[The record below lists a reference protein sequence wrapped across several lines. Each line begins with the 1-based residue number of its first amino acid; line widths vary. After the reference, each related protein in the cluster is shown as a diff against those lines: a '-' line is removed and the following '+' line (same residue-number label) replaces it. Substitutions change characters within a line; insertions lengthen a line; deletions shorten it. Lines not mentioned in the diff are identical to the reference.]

1 MKTMNNVKL
10 SNIIAPSFKSVHAS
24 IKKEEYT
31 HYWLS
36 GGRGSTKSS
45 VISIEIILGIMK
57 DPNANAVVL
66 RKVKDTLNES
76 VKEQL
81 IWAINTLKVDDYWD
95 VPEAKLT
102 LTYKPT
108 GQQIRF
114 RGADKPKKIKGIK
127 FAVGYTKFIWYEELD
142 EFTDMAEIRMINQSL
157 MRGGPTP
164 FVFYSYNPPKS
175 ANNWVN
181 YEKNLSRPDRL
192 VHHSDYLTVPK
203 EWLGPQ
209 FIIEAEHLRETKYD
223 SYRHEYLGEVIGSGG
238 QVFENVKTRRIT
250 DDEIKQFECVRRGAD
265 YGFAIDPFSYVV
277 CNYDRKYK
285 RLYIYHEL
293 FKVGLSNT
301 QAIEHIKKENVNN
314 DFLIADSAEPKS
326 IHEFRQHGLKVKAA
340 KKGPDSIEYGVKFLQ
355 DLNEIIIDNER
366 CPNTAREF
374 LTYEYDTDAQ
384 GNYKAKYSDK
394 DNHSIDATRYAL
406 NDEVI
411 KHKEHKKPSPLS
423 AYQDEWTPSQKQEQA
438 RKKMVG
444 GKPPVKSI
452 IKW

>member
-1 MKTMNNVKL
+1 MNNVRL
-10 SNIIAPSFKSVHAS
+10 SEIIASPFKNVYRAV
-24 IKKEEYT
+24 KKEEFT
-31 HYWLS
+31 HFWLS

-45 VISIEIILGIMK
+45 VISIIIILEIMK

-81 IWAINTLKVDDYWD
+81 IWAINTLKVEDYWD
-95 VPEAKLT
+95 IPDAKLT

-127 FAVGYTKFIWYEELD
+127 FAVGYTKLIWYEELD

-164 FVFYSYNPPKS
+164 MVFYSYNPPKS

-181 YEKNLSRPDRL
+181 YEKTITRPDRL
-192 VHHSDYLTVPK
+192 VHHSNYLDVPK

-209 FIIEAEHLRETKYD
+209 FIIEAEHLRDTKFD

-238 QVFENVKTRRIT
+238 QVFENVKTRQIT

-265 YGFAIDPFSYVV
+265 FGFAIDPFSYVV
-277 CNYDRKYK
+277 CNYDRKRR

-301 QAIEHIKKENVNN
+301 QAIKHIKEENKQN

-326 IHEFRQHGLKVKAA
+326 IHEFRQHGLRVKGA
-340 KKGPDSIEYGVKFLQ
+340 KKGPDSIEYGIKFLQ
-355 DLNEIIIDNER
+355 HLDEIIIDDIR

-374 LTYEYDTDAQ
+374 LTYEMETDAQ
-384 GNYKAKYSDK
+384 GNYKAVYGLKN
-394 DNHSIDATRYAL
+394 NHSIDAVRYAL
-406 NDEVI
+406 NDEVMN
-411 KHKEHKKPSPLS
+411 HKEHKKAEHDPDNP
-423 AYQDEWTPSQKQEQA
+423 TPQE
-438 RKKMVG
+438 KHEKMVRQVT
-444 GKPPVKSI
+444 GKKPKIKSMT
-452 IKW
+452 KW